1 MENRNYSEVNDWEN
15 AWKQWS
21 RVKRLNEQAG
31 TKTIT
36 IGDTITITVPAS
48 EDVVITDDNRPV

>member
-21 RVKRLNEQAG
+21 QVKRLNEQAG

>member
-1 MENRNYSEVNDWEN
+1 MENYNYSEVNDWEN

-21 RVKRLNEQAG
+21 QVKRLNEKAG

-48 EDVVITDDNRPV
+48 EDVVIKDDTDQ